1 MKKII
6 IRAPSR
12 MPGEAWDKLEEQLRT
27 RVGECTITRV
37 IDETL
42 IGGFCVEIDG
52 KTYDMSV
59 STQLQDF
66 SVSMQERHFGNPIKE
81 AEDMNAYFARC
92 LNLFHRHTVVYQ
104 RGKVEKISDG
114 VVRIKDLPNRSYGE
128 ILKFDSDVWGITMD
142 MEENGVGA
150 VLLSANEHV
159 RAGDNVEGTGHVV
172 SIPVGD
178 VLLGRVIDPIGRALD
193 GLPLQAETFYPV
205 ERPAPA
211 LIRRRPVDTPLQ
223 TGIVS
228 IDSMIPIGR
237 GQRELIIGDRQTGKT
252 SIALS
257 TILNQKDTG
266 VICIYCAI
274 GQKAS
279 NVAQMIETLRQNDAM
294 AYSIVVCA
302 TVSDS
307 PAMQYLAPYA
317 ACSVAEYFMEQ
328 GRDVLVVYDDLSKHA
343 VAYRTMSLLLHRPPG
358 REAFPGDVF
367 YLHSRLL
374 ERAACME
381 KKYGGGSMTALPII
395 ETTGGNLSAYIPTN
409 VISITDGQ
417 IYLESELFHSGIRP
431 AVNTGLSVSRV
442 GRAAQMPAMR
452 KVSGTLRIDLAQYR
466 EMAVFSRFGADLD
479 TSTRALLERG
489 ECLTNLFKQ
498 GKDVTYSL
506 WQQVAMLTAYRENL
520 LTDIPI
526 SRLGNACQD
535 LFQTLRATSPA
546 IIAHITSTGDLD
558 KENQTTLINAL
569 RMWKDAYTAKN
580 ASTENKQ

>member
-81 AEDMNAYFARC
+81 AEDMNAYFSRC

-580 ASTENKQ
+580 ASTEHK

>member
-81 AEDMNAYFARC
+81 AEDMNAYFSRC

-193 GLPLQAETFYPV
+193 GLPLHAETFYPV

-580 ASTENKQ
+580 ASTEHK

>member
-12 MPGEAWDKLEEQLRT
+12 MPGEAWSKLEEQLRT

-59 STQLQDF
+59 FTQLQDF

-81 AEDMNAYFARC
+81 AEDMNAYFSRC

-257 TILNQKDTG
+257 TVLNQKDTG

-279 NVAQMIETLRQNDAM
+279 N
-294 AYSIVVCA
+294 
-302 TVSDS
+302 
-307 PAMQYLAPYA
+307 
-317 ACSVAEYFMEQ
+317 MEQ

-506 WQQVAMLTAYRENL
+506 WQQVAMLTAYRDNL

-569 RMWKDAYTAKN
+569 RTWKDAYTAKN
-580 ASTENKQ
+580 ASTENK